1 MVIIDWRGVLVS
13 TTLPTNLLHVLV
25 NDDVW
30 LVQSALEK
38 ELVSCTTSKRWS
50 GLAPRTSAAPQH
62 RISTRIASHFI
73 AWAKTGPPFHYN
85 HPTTRQITSIRISG
99 LRKPV
104 SDPCQ
109 IDSDDRVTPS
119 KMASGDGYRSPTAQS
134 AADSFEL
141 HQDDAAPKL
150 DSDNYRRPRPR
161 GNSNAV
167 RPSSN
172 CQQPPPVDN
181 AVNHAFERSDAAGQ
195 LDPAIVAQI
204 TQQVIDSL
212 QANGIGQQQQQQPYF
227 PPHVRSTRSRSP
239 AESVASLTRPYTPPS
254 PTRDT
259 GSYGSSSSETPMFAA
274 DPYNNSHDFSRPDKS
289 SSDASPVRTEAI
301 RSRPQQTRMPSTF
314 EETVL
319 EKAWQPLFVSG
330 QPTLRLGQFL
340 RGLALHIIEDYEP
353 KRSLVIPPSK
363 MVQFFNDVRLSSEI
377 YPWRDIFG
385 GRITCESISRIYRDL
400 RCQHHFVQFGN
411 HSTPDIPALTPDG
424 FNQFMTVLIQAHPAM
439 EYERLA
445 KAVVDMP
452 ISNADNPKERF
463 PKQLSRR
470 LIPHVEDITQQQR
483 LHAAMASDRNI
494 QLRSSNPMPPPPPPT
509 SIPTQQ
515 PPTSHPFS
523 TSFPERERAPYSNYA
538 STVDEDDLR
547 TVPGPIERERQP
559 YSAKEGT
566 GKMYED
572 DRKNIGRSDDTNRP
586 SRANSAA
593 PHPQFGQSRPTDI
606 PTPGQRHHRLSV
618 NGQRPNLGTPPSLGY
633 ASNPYTRSE
642 GTNIG
647 DVPTAQYGSNM
658 HADDRSRYSRREQE
672 SKRASWYPSRGYDYD
687 GAAYDDKRR
696 PPGASDGYGIYNGRP
711 ADSNY

>member
-1 MVIIDWRGVLVS
+1 
-13 TTLPTNLLHVLV
+13 
-25 NDDVW
+25 
-30 LVQSALEK
+30 
-38 ELVSCTTSKRWS
+38 
-50 GLAPRTSAAPQH
+50 
-62 RISTRIASHFI
+62 
-73 AWAKTGPPFHYN
+73 
-85 HPTTRQITSIRISG
+85 
-99 LRKPV
+99 
-104 SDPCQ
+104 
-109 IDSDDRVTPS
+109 
-119 KMASGDGYRSPTAQS
+119 MASGDGYRSPTAQS

-141 HQDDAAPKL
+141 RQDDAAPKL

-167 RPSSN
+167 RPNSN
-172 CQQPPPVDN
+172 YQQPPLVDN

-195 LDPAIVAQI
+195 LDPTIVAQI

-212 QANGIGQQQQQQPYF
+212 QANGIGQQQQPYF

-239 AESVASLTRPYTPPS
+239 AESIASLTRPYTPPS
-254 PTRDT
+254 PTRNT
-259 GSYGSSSSETPMFAA
+259 GSYGSSSPENPMFAA
-274 DPYNNSHDFSRPDKS
+274 DPYDNSHGFSRPDKS
-289 SSDASPVRTEAI
+289 SSDTSPVRTEGI
-301 RSRPQQTRMPSTF
+301 RSRPPQTRMPSTF

-385 GRITCESISRIYRDL
+385 GRISCESISRIYRDL
-400 RCQHHFVQFGN
+400 RCQHHFVQLGN

-463 PKQLSRR
+463 PKQLSR
-470 LIPHVEDITQQQR
+470 DIIGSP
-483 LHAAMASDRNI
+483 L
-494 QLRSSNPMPPPPPPT
+494 
-509 SIPTQQ
+509 
-515 PPTSHPFS
+515 
-523 TSFPERERAPYSNYA
+523 EYAP
-538 STVDEDDLR
+538 
-547 TVPGPIERERQP
+547 
-559 YSAKEGT
+559 
-566 GKMYED
+566 
-572 DRKNIGRSDDTNRP
+572 
-586 SRANSAA
+586 
-593 PHPQFGQSRPTDI
+593 
-606 PTPGQRHHRLSV
+606 
-618 NGQRPNLGTPPSLGY
+618 
-633 ASNPYTRSE
+633 NPYTRSE

-672 SKRASWYPSRGYDYD
+672 SKRASWYPSRGYEYD
-687 GAAYDDKRR
+687 GAAYDDQRR
-696 PPGASDGYGIYNGRP
+696 PPGGSGRYGSYNGRP
-711 ADSNY
+711 ADPNH